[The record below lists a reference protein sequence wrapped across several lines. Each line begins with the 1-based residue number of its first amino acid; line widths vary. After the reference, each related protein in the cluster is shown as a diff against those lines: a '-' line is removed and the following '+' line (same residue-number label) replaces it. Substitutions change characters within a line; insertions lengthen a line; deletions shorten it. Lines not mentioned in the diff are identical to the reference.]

1 MGLFKYIM
9 DIAVNMGCKRLFY
22 MLTMIVAASLLASP
36 FLLCFQET
44 GSAELSNTDLA
55 FNGLVDLHEHH
66 LDELTHPAAQS
77 MNISFLAFP
86 LYSKVST
93 NIFLNETRADIHQ
106 LISKDQGITFGAIT
120 RELDLANGAA
130 QHHIRILEREGYVKS
145 IRVGKYT
152 RYYLTG
158 HDGSDITE
166 LQEKILTEVIGTEGM
181 SQSDIASSLD
191 TSRQVINYNIKHMV
205 ENGLIKEVHIDN
217 RCVYYINK

>member
-36 FLLCFQET
+36 FLLCFQQADN
-44 GSAELSNTDLA
+44 AELSTTDLT

-66 LDELTHPAAQS
+66 LDEIAHPAAHN

-93 NIFLNETRADIHQ
+93 NIFLNETRANIHQ

-120 RELDLANGAA
+120 RELELANGTA
-130 QHHIRILEREGYVKS
+130 QHHIRILEREGIVKS
-145 IRVGKYT
+145 KRVGKYT

-158 HDGSDITE
+158 HEESSLTE
-166 LQEKILTEVIGTEGM
+166 IQEKIMNEIKATEGL

-191 TSRQVINYNIKHMV
+191 TSRQVVNYNVKHLV
-205 ENGLIKEVHIDN
+205 ETSLIKEVYIGN
-217 RCVYYINK
+217 RCLYYIN